1 MTRLTEAQVKEVQAK
16 YLAGGIT
23 QQELADEYN
32 VYQSYISRA
41 LQGKGPHDRQFRK
54 LDTIDHQILNCIEE
68 CEGLSMVDIYRC
80 YNLEADKNLSEQF
93 IRYRINSLEEM
104 GHIRTIRIKG
114 KPAKRACFHRVN
126 QDL

>member
-1 MTRLTEAQVKEVQAK
+1 MTKLTAAQAK
-16 YLAGGIT
+16 EIRRRYLAKEKN
-23 QQELADEYN
+23 QPALAREYGVN
-32 VYQSYISRA
+32 QVTISRIVH
-41 LQGKGPHDRQFRK
+41 GYVPKSRYRE

-68 CEGLSMVDIYRC
+68 CEGLSMVEIYRC
-80 YNLEADKNLSEQF
+80 YNLEADKNLSEQL
-93 IRYRINSLEEM
+93 IRYRINSLEEK